1 MPFSF
6 VNPYNFIPLE
16 KSPHEK
22 ELPWKKKLQNE
33 ESPRTLTGKIEYTL
47 TTLTPLFIPN
57 TSNDRVFS
65 KSNALQ
71 EDSTEEAPIYHKS
84 FEFFSYRDFSG
95 QKDRDKEPADYLP
108 VIPGSEIRGA
118 IRSTYEALTDSCL
131 SAIDMDAVLSK
142 RTPEYFT
149 PGILEWDQDGGWNLY
164 QVTNNTDYL
173 YRMNYREDFSVK
185 TFSAINIQDG
195 VEVTFK
201 KDTVHAPYRERNSK
215 GHAKPLADDVRVKP
229 SSGTVLRGRLVGY
242 LVKGE
247 AGPGIKKPLH
257 PKCEKD
263 ENACPTLTRAKC
275 TSESGEHC
283 FLAEKHCAHIFVK
296 PNRIHKHLKKELTK
310 TYEKQI
316 SQILKIYRDN
326 KISLYKE
333 YARTWEDFKKKG
345 RNGIPVYFS
354 EIADDQFFF
363 FFSCVTRE
371 VYLHTLM
378 DIVGNYA
385 PCSGKSTCL
394 CPACRLFG
402 TIHDRAHIRSRVR
415 FSDLHFEKQVDTK
428 NRESIFL
435 PVTTLP
441 ELSTPKM
448 STTEF
453 YLQKPDAKKILNWT
467 YDYYITI
474 NGQNTD
480 LVTYTPVISGRKFYW
495 HSNAAQKV
503 VFDQQDKID
512 INERNKT
519 VRPVADHVQF
529 KGTLFFDKISEK
541 ELQKLVSIMNISC
554 FRAEDEYAIK
564 LGAAKPLGFGS
575 VSLKI
580 DQVKLRN
587 INKENFGIIYK
598 SDAPYSFADHNLS
611 MFGRNDIIGMFNT
624 QALAVAEG
632 KGAVS
637 TYPKDNIDDKGY
649 TWYMSNRFAGKVVDR
664 DPKKINIHINSP
676 ESGPKFRRQIAYRQY
691 MVPLQ
696 PELKQNPVFKASD
709 GTKGLSSVE
718 VHTGVAAGMAVTSKS
733 TQYNRKTST
742 GRHKEYAVGTT
753 LEGRVIGHKMNSNSV
768 YVYAIVEADG
778 KEFRVHVK
786 NFEAPGETKRGRKQ
800 IKNIAPEGASVI
812 ICYKGINDT
821 GHDEWTGRRI

>member
-16 KSPHEK
+16 KSPHEE

-33 ESPRTLTGKIEYTL
+33 ESPRNLTGKIEYTL

-65 KSNALQ
+65 ESNALQ
-71 EDSTEEAPIYHKS
+71 GDSTEEAPIYHKS

-118 IRSTYEALTDSCL
+118 IRSIYEALTDSCL

-142 RTPEYFT
+142 RTPEYFS

-173 YRMNYREDFSVK
+173 YRMNYRNDFSVK

-201 KDTVHAPYRERNSK
+201 KDTVHAPDRERNSK
-215 GHAKPLADDVRVKP
+215 GHAKPLADDVCVK
-229 SSGTVLRGRLVGY
+229 SSSQTESPDRLVGY

-247 AGPGIKKPLH
+247 AGPDLGKPKYSKCSGCPPLTKS
-257 PKCEKD
+257 KCER
-263 ENACPTLTRAKC
+263 EGAK
-275 TSESGEHC
+275 HC
-283 FLAEKHCAHIFVK
+283 YLAEKHCAHIFVK
-296 PNRIHKHLKKELTK
+296 PNRIYKHLEKELVTK
-310 TYEKQI
+310 YEKQI
-316 SQILKIYRDN
+316 SQILKIYKDN
-326 KISLYKE
+326 KKSPYEE
-333 YARTWEDFKKKG
+333 YARTWEEFKKKAKD
-345 RNGIPVYFS
+345 GIPIYFS
-354 EIADDQFFF
+354 EIADDQL
-363 FFSCVTRE
+363 FFSPACVTRE
-371 VYLHTLM
+371 VYLHTLK

-385 PCSGKSTCL
+385 PCSGTKSCL

-402 TIHDRAHIRSRVR
+402 TIHGGAHIRSRVR
-415 FSDLHFEKQVDTK
+415 FSDLHLEKQSDIN
-428 NRESIFL
+428 NRDNIFL

-448 STTEF
+448 TTTEF
-453 YLQKPDAKKILNWT
+453 YLQKPDAENILNWT

-480 LVTYTPVISGRKFYW
+480 LVTYIPVISGRKFYW

-503 VFDQQDKID
+503 VFDQQDKIE

-529 KGTLFFDKISEK
+529 KGTLFFDKISER
-541 ELQKLVSIMNISC
+541 ELQELVSIMNISC
-554 FRAEDEYAIK
+554 FGKEDEYAIK

-575 VSLKI
+575 VSLKV
-580 DQVKLRN
+580 DQIKLRN
-587 INKENFGIIYK
+587 INKENFGITYK
-598 SDAPYSFADHNLS
+598 PDAPYSFAEYDLS
-611 MFGRNDIIGMFNT
+611 MFNRDDIIRMFDT
-624 QALAVAEG
+624 QALAEAEG
-632 KGAVS
+632 KGVLS
-637 TYPKDNIDDKGY
+637 TYPKNNTEDEGY
-649 TWYMSNRFAGKVVDR
+649 AWYMSNRFAGKVVDR
-664 DPKKINIHINSP
+664 NTKKVDIHTNRT
-676 ESGPKFRRQIAYRQY
+676 ESGPRYRWQIAYRQY

-696 PELKQNPVFKASD
+696 PELKQNPVFRALG
-709 GTKGLSSVE
+709 GTKSFSNRTAHSGI
-718 VHTGVAAGMAVTSKS
+718 AAGMDVTSRS
-733 TQYNRKTST
+733 TQYPRKTPAEK
-742 GRHKEYAVGTT
+742 HKKYAVGTT
-753 LEGRVIGHKMNSNSV
+753 LEGRVIGHKMNNNSV

-786 NFEAPGETKRGRKQ
+786 NFETPGETKRGKKQ

-821 GHDEWTGRRI
+821 GYDEWTGRRI

>member
-6 VNPYNFIPLE
+6 VNPYNFIPLG

-22 ELPWKKKLQNE
+22 KLPWDKESQNN
-33 ESPRTLTGKIEYTL
+33 ESPGSLTGKIEYTL

-71 EDSTEEAPIYHKS
+71 ANSTEEAPVYHKS
-84 FEFFSYRDFSG
+84 FEFFSYEDFSE
-95 QKDRDKEPADYLP
+95 QKDRDKAPADYLP

-149 PGILEWDQDGGWNLY
+149 PGILEWNQDGGWNLY

-185 TFSAINIQDG
+185 TYSAINIQDG

-201 KDTVHAPYRERNSK
+201 KDTVHAPDRERNSK
-215 GHAKPLADDVRVKP
+215 GHAKPLADDVLVKP
-229 SSGTVLRGRLVGY
+229 SSGTVLQGRLVGY

-263 ENACPTLTRAKC
+263 KNACPPLTRAKC
-275 TSESGEHC
+275 ISESGKHC
-283 FLAEKHCAHIFVK
+283 FLAEKHCAHIFVR
-296 PNRIHKHLKKELTK
+296 PNRIHKHLEKELTK
-310 TYEKQI
+310 IYEKQI

-354 EIADDQFFF
+354 EIADDLF
-363 FFSCVTRE
+363 FFSPACVTRE
-371 VYLHTLM
+371 VYLHTLRN
-378 DIVGNYA
+378 IVGNYA
-385 PCSGKSTCL
+385 PCSGKKSCI

-402 TIHDRAHIRSRVR
+402 TIHDGVHIRSRVR
-415 FSDLHFEKQVDTK
+415 FSDLHFEKQVYTN
-428 NRESIFL
+428 NRESIFM

-448 STTEF
+448 TTTEF
-453 YLQKPDAKKILNWT
+453 YLQKPDAENILNWT

-495 HSNAAQKV
+495 HSNAARKV
-503 VFDQQDKID
+503 VFDQQDKIE

-529 KGTLFFDKISEK
+529 KGTLFFDKISERELK
-541 ELQKLVSIMNISC
+541 ELVSIMNISC
-554 FRAEDEYAIK
+554 FRTEDKYAIK

-575 VSLKI
+575 VLLKV
-580 DQVKLRN
+580 DQVKLRD
-587 INKENFGIIYK
+587 IKAEKFGVTYK
-598 SDAPYSFADHNLS
+598 SDVPYRFAEYDLS
-611 MFGRNDIIGMFNT
+611 MFGRDDIIRMFDT
-624 QALAVAEG
+624 KALAEAEG
-632 KGAVS
+632 KGALS
-637 TYPKDNIDDKGY
+637 TYPKNNTEDEGY
-649 TWYMSNRFAGKVVDR
+649 AWYMSNRFAGKMVDR
-664 DPKKINIHINSP
+664 NTKKVDIHTNRS
-676 ESGPKFRRQIAYRQY
+676 ESGPRFRWQIAYRQY

-696 PELKQNPVFKASD
+696 PELKQNPVFRASG
-709 GTKGLSSVE
+709 GTNSFSSR
-718 VHTGVAAGMAVTSKS
+718 VHSGIATGMDITSRS
-733 TQYNRKTST
+733 MQYARKIPAEKN
-742 GRHKEYAVGTT
+742 KEYAVGTT
-753 LEGRVIGHKMNSNSV
+753 LEGRVIGHKMNNNSV
-768 YVYAIVEADG
+768 YVYAIIEADG

-786 NFEAPGETKRGRKQ
+786 NFEAPGETKRGKKL